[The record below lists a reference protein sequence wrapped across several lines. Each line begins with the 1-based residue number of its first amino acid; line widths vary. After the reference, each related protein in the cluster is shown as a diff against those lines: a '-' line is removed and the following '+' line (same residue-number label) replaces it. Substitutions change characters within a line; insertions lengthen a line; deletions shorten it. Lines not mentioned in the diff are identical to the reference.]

1 MSPDK
6 STQTEIAMTC
16 ATCDT
21 TDAGHDGSDLSTKP
35 EDRSQDTKGFEATT
49 TTPAT
54 ASAAQDQGVTEQ
66 TARVDSPT
74 LPESPT
80 LPSFDLD
87 LLQPQTNE
95 ATDSAT
101 SETNTNTVTP
111 YHYDSDS
118 DDINDTNTPVL
129 LRDPQTVTLA
139 ITIQVRAKSH
149 QTITPQAS
157 TESSS
162 SSSFTF
168 TFTTSASNCTSLM
181 SLRDLL
187 VAKNSQSRSFLSLHL
202 LNAAENNCLNLDQ
215 LVQDLD
221 RVTFKLE
228 EDGHVATMNMT
239 PARVDRSRAF
249 PAVEYEAWFWRNV
262 RRGHKASYGVQV
274 NVLL

>member
-6 STQTEIAMTC
+6 STQTETEMACEPSNTN
-16 ATCDT
+16 DP
-21 TDAGHDGSDLSTKP
+21 GHHCSDLSTKQ
-35 EDRSQDTKGFEATT
+35 EDGSQDTKGFEATT
-49 TTPAT
+49 TTTAT

-66 TARVDSPT
+66 TERLDSPT

-80 LPSFDLD
+80 LPSADLD
-87 LLQPQTNE
+87 LLRFQTNQP
-95 ATDSAT
+95 TDPAS
-101 SETNTNTVTP
+101 SETNTDTVTP
-111 YHYDSDS
+111 YPYDSDS
-118 DDINDTNTPVL
+118 DEINDTTAPVV

-139 ITIQVRAKSH
+139 ITIQVHAKSN
-149 QTITPQAS
+149 QTMTPQAS

-162 SSSFTF
+162 STSSFTF
-168 TFTTSASNCTSLM
+168 TTLASTCTSLM

-187 VAKNSQSRSFLSLHL
+187 VAKNSPSRSFLSLRL
-202 LNAAENNCLNLDQ
+202 LNAENNSLNFNQ
-215 LVQDLD
+215 LVQGLSQ
-221 RVTFKLE
+221 VTFKLE

-249 PAVEYEAWFWRNV
+249 PAAEYEAWFWRNV